1 MTRERIN
8 LEEVK
13 LILLSLL
20 VSKRDPMTIHLL
32 EKDYYDIEK
41 KCIPYREFG
50 YSNLLSFLESMPDH
64 FIVKNEN
71 NNYYVQGITQK
82 SKHVSSLVARQKT
95 TNNKRFSSP
104 RLFKTPVNHFRS
116 KSQFKISSELL
127 YDLIQ
132 FISEHPN
139 GVSLQKI
146 VMLVRQKSPHTDV
159 SILELKAQLHA
170 VSHKL
175 FIIEDTIYPN
185 EVSVLP
191 SRNLK
196 SPSPSRNLKSSSPS
210 RNLRSPLTTRNSK
223 PFSTAQTCPAG
234 TEDYDYLEY
243 FSEDNDYVDYVNQY
257 QRYVE
262 ENEKSTTNFAQ
273 CANWERTDML
283 NHNNVNSEDSTM
295 INNRNVKIKSLDFG
309 QIINDRIKSRLEK
322 LMQKYS
328 NGILCADLPNLY
340 LEEYKLPLRYAEL
353 GFSSVLELTSHLPNI
368 FYVAPTNETDFMLL
382 SADKRPVI
390 SKIEP
395 INITSLNQCNEYS
408 TTMQLEN
415 SSSNNAEK
423 PLPLNISSSVAQVFA
438 PNDVMN
444 YNDIIGKISVTELVQ
459 QHQNKDNKDIFLEG
473 YIVDVF
479 HLNFF
484 WIHLRENKKLCSV
497 MMQELSEFYNSNRSM
512 YTIPKIALKKDLNCA
527 CIYGKTWHR
536 AIIKNV
542 KPDFRV
548 TVFFYDFGT
557 LKTYAPEDVY
567 YLHKKFC
574 KLPAQAIPCTLNNIK
589 PIVGNRWKRSVI
601 EQFLDKIADTLLI
614 ISVIDI
620 DPMHNSMIVDLID
633 TNDEDVDVCINSWLV
648 QERLAQYGK
657 TAPVDMASLM
667 KYVVN
672 SANQLPIYCYAEEN
686 LMPEN
691 CCKATLK
698 EETAPL
704 VTIGPTIM
712 HYENPQQMPVKPP
725 PGFAPIVEQHI
736 SSNLSNNTNYIASS
750 NKFSFTDLPNAK
762 EPAFNDVK
770 MTTNP
775 FLTDQQFIPNDK
787 PVAEETYMSVWNENK
802 KLHTTI
808 NDILYDLLHHSR
820 LALEE
825 QTHLNKSLQIINE
838 VLMEQKAECLI
849 TMKGSKPENEITT
862 NDAAS
867 AQKTFNFNSE
877 DFAKRDLSINTFA
890 TSNPFNVN
898 AQAADNRPQNNATFS
913 TYGSDNFAT
922 KSSWDQS
929 DKLNSHLQMSS
940 TTSTRLPAPSPFVN
954 DISSTNI
961 FFPSINRG
969 NSVTSMPSSDLTNTN
984 IFQTYSNCLENMTH
998 QFANMLKDTNPFKY
1012 SVTKPVQEA
1021 PKEQT
1026 SRSYNAS
1033 ILPYVS
1039 ANSNPHNVPNTE
1051 TTNVHTKTN
1060 YTPVGH
1066 AGENYTTKIVYES
1079 GPVMYNTQQK
1089 RVDVNAKQNAC
1100 NNNLENIQST
1110 QSFELGQDKKLTS
1123 QPANNIA
1130 TSYTQ
1135 HKVTNQ
1141 MTKDSSQVNENY
1153 ITKQPTLYTQASQPI
1168 VNNESIYYQQ
1178 NSNANSLQSVF
1189 WNLHFLNP
1197 PTSEYWTPN
1206 LKPNN
1211 IPLLN
1216 RNENVAFG
1224 TPTTAFRQ
1232 DWNFDGNHDKE
1243 KSVEQKEMYSSSQ
1256 NNHWNPPVQKKDDS
1270 FIFKKIDSVKSVTF
1284 IFNIEDTGW
1293 MLTNEFVQT
1302 FTNFKLESVLF
1313 ALLDRLNINGVFKEI
1328 MRSDY
1333 PMQFLQLDRYPLIV
1347 PRDSDRR
1354 IISLHLISLQS
1365 ALILLHKLK
1374 IVSREEI
1381 ENAFKKNEFLDGS
1394 VLSTLWTL
1402 IVAYRDLRRW
1412 INIYSSYT

>member
-657 TAPVDMASLM
+657 TSESAVHKNLRHRKQTHDKNTHISESKDIENKIDRSLHNVPKNKRVLLM
-667 KYVVN
+667 MLRNKSSNAKSLHVKST
-672 SANQLPIYCYAEEN
+672 SANSLDVKCLDDKPLDTTSQDTKSQSEDYSPNKELKTSDRKSLLLEKLKKLKRRQSTSNFSLSTSDEN
-686 LMPEN
+686 NSE
-691 CCKATLK
+691 
-698 EETAPL
+698 
-704 VTIGPTIM
+704 
-712 HYENPQQMPVKPP
+712 
-725 PGFAPIVEQHI
+725 
-736 SSNLSNNTNYIASS
+736 NNTNVNS
-750 NKFSFTDLPNAK
+750 NRKVESQNNGEDCNQNFLMNFNARNSDDEYDTKQDFGTFRSLYGGHGFMEPLDWSKIRDEPNAPHREIVAMSNNLDISIRECQNDEEDK
-762 EPAFNDVK
+762 SISHDRKTEVFGKQYFLSVAGLEEERFVPENNIYYNNESTSDFIKTLKDKTKPTHFVKVMFKPHNIFETLHDNTNSEDTSNFNKSMVDQNDVTFLQEMDQKVDINNERHETRTNQKTENRDSNTNSKSITFDASDNINREKPERNVNISDISNQMFNLKFKTILDKLKSRK
-770 MTTNP
+770 MNSTSVNLSESSSSDLIPLTSHSSTN
-775 FLTDQQFIPNDK
+775 
-787 PVAEETYMSVWNENK
+787 YSS
-802 KLHTTI
+802 
-808 NDILYDLLHHSR
+808 DILSSSLDEHSN
-820 LALEE
+820 ESNTMNINNCKE
-825 QTHLNKSLQIINE
+825 IPHLNKELNSTSETPKTLSADELYNNFDEARNSIVGSNFDDVKQCQLNLSSE
-838 VLMEQKAECLI
+838 AESI
-849 TMKGSKPENEITT
+849 TSCNVVDTKLRQLSELSNSDST
-862 NDAAS
+862 AS
-867 AQKTFNFNSE
+867 FSNVDNSE
-877 DFAKRDLSINTFA
+877 C
-890 TSNPFNVN
+890 
-898 AQAADNRPQNNATFS
+898 
-913 TYGSDNFAT
+913 
-922 KSSWDQS
+922 
-929 DKLNSHLQMSS
+929 KLNTTQITLNTSKFKLQ
-940 TTSTRLPAPSPFVN
+940 
-954 DISSTNI
+954 
-961 FFPSINRG
+961 
-969 NSVTSMPSSDLTNTN
+969 
-984 IFQTYSNCLENMTH
+984 H
-998 QFANMLKDTNPFKY
+998 
-1012 SVTKPVQEA
+1012 
-1021 PKEQT
+1021 
-1026 SRSYNAS
+1026 
-1033 ILPYVS
+1033 IL
-1039 ANSNPHNVPNTE
+1039 
-1051 TTNVHTKTN
+1051 
-1060 YTPVGH
+1060 
-1066 AGENYTTKIVYES
+1066 
-1079 GPVMYNTQQK
+1079 
-1089 RVDVNAKQNAC
+1089 R
-1100 NNNLENIQST
+1100 
-1110 QSFELGQDKKLTS
+1110 
-1123 QPANNIA
+1123 IA
-1130 TSYTQ
+1130 Q
-1135 HKVTNQ
+1135 
-1141 MTKDSSQVNENY
+1141 
-1153 ITKQPTLYTQASQPI
+1153 
-1168 VNNESIYYQQ
+1168 
-1178 NSNANSLQSVF
+1178 
-1189 WNLHFLNP
+1189 
-1197 PTSEYWTPN
+1197 
-1206 LKPNN
+1206 
-1211 IPLLN
+1211 
-1216 RNENVAFG
+1216 
-1224 TPTTAFRQ
+1224 
-1232 DWNFDGNHDKE
+1232 
-1243 KSVEQKEMYSSSQ
+1243 
-1256 NNHWNPPVQKKDDS
+1256 
-1270 FIFKKIDSVKSVTF
+1270 
-1284 IFNIEDTGW
+1284 NIEDNVKLDSDDQSSDRES
-1293 MLTNEFVQT
+1293 LTNDQHDQNT
-1302 FTNFKLESVLF
+1302 GDNESVIS
-1313 ALLDRLNINGVFKEI
+1313 DCMSEKCSLNNDVDESKIQVFDDCDI
-1328 MRSDY
+1328 
-1333 PMQFLQLDRYPLIV
+1333 
-1347 PRDSDRR
+1347 DSDA
-1354 IISLHLISLQS
+1354 STWDGVCATDGFSFSDQS
-1365 ALILLHKLK
+1365 SEVMEK
-1374 IVSREEI
+1374 
-1381 ENAFKKNEFLDGS
+1381 
-1394 VLSTLWTL
+1394 
-1402 IVAYRDLRRW
+1402 
-1412 INIYSSYT
+1412 